1 MKLLYKCIDFFSASK
16 SKYRNHLVPFP
27 TQPDRASPQAVGGAI
42 VAFYTKN
49 SLYEFEAK
57 RMVSSARRL
66 GLSVETTAFD
76 SAGSWVRNASLK
88 AAFLLEARKQQRG
101 PLLYVDVDAV
111 FHRNPWPQLSHYE
124 CDIALYR
131 ENGRLLSGTILLND
145 TPQTLRLLE
154 EWKKRSDANPDIWDQ
169 VVLQEI
175 LDQDR
180 ALETGFYSVE
190 GLPATFCWIFDR
202 LSNVRDDHVFI
213 EHLQASRQAK
223 GAEKRGR
230 NKSLER
236 RAARIE
242 AIEKILAVEEAG

>member
-1 MKLLYKCIDFFSASK
+1 MNLLYKFLDFFSASK

-27 TQPDRASPQAVGGAI
+27 THANRALPQAVAGTI
-42 VAFYTKN
+42 VAFYTKD
-49 SLYEFEAK
+49 SLYEFEAR

-66 GLSVETTAFD
+66 GLSVETTAVD

-88 AAFLLEARKQQRG
+88 AAFLLEARRQHRG

-111 FHRNPWPQLSHYE
+111 FHRNPWPRLSRYE

-145 TPQTLRLLE
+145 TPQTLHLLE
-154 EWKKRSDANPDIWDQ
+154 EWKKRSDTNPEIWDQ

-175 LDQDR
+175 LDQDQ
-180 ALETGFYSVE
+180 ALETGVYSVE
-190 GLPATFCWIFDR
+190 ELPATFCWIFDR

-223 GAEKRGR
+223 GTKKRGR

-236 RAARIE
+236 RAARVE
-242 AIEKILAVEEAG
+242 TIEKILAVEEAG

>member
-1 MKLLYKCIDFFSASK
+1 
-16 SKYRNHLVPFP
+16 
-27 TQPDRASPQAVGGAI
+27 
-42 VAFYTKN
+42 VAFYTKD
-49 SLYEFEAK
+49 SLYELEAT

-66 GLSVETTAFD
+66 GLSVQTTGVD
-76 SAGSWVRNASLK
+76 STGSWVRNASLK
-88 AAFLLEARKQQRG
+88 AAFLLEARQQHRG

-111 FHRNPWPQLSHYE
+111 FHRNPWPQLAQYE

-145 TPQTLRLLE
+145 TPQTLNLLE
-154 EWKKRSDANPDIWDQ
+154 EWKTRSEINPDIWDQ

-175 LDQDR
+175 LDQDQ
-180 ALETGFYSVE
+180 ALETVYSVE
-190 GLPATFCWIFDR
+190 RLPATFCWIFDR
-202 LSNVRDDHVFI
+202 LTNVRDDHVFI

-236 RAARIE
+236 RAARVE
-242 AIEKILAVEEAG
+242 TIEKILAIEEAG